1 MVGTPAFRRVAL
13 LLLAVLVAVGWL
25 LDNQLDF
32 KKRLILSIGRTQ
44 PEKTST
50 SADWATGA
58 DEVGKSNANVV
69 KTYERLTSTEF
80 PSIESRW
87 KSARSTASSVTDD
100 WTTVVDE
107 AKHSDKLTI
116 TGVPSIESRVKQ
128 TDSLS
133 KMSENPTQALPKS
146 QFTKTEA
153 EIRKQISTEL
163 PTKSH
168 ILENPTEA
176 LRKLQ
181 ITKTEKNKQKAN
193 TKFPTPTQ
201 IVKNTTE
208 LSRKSQSS
216 KTDED
221 SRVCPMFSLT
231 PTRMPKYGKC
241 KPHQPT
247 EESCQ
252 LAQNYYYLDPKLT
265 KCKQSSEEDICK
277 MRKTRSLQIS
287 CHATLCE
294 QGQRDAFVVRS
305 LDPQTGS
312 VTVAATFR
320 TVKELEDGLTKV
332 IEENRGNKFNFVF
345 LNCKKRGG
353 GKVTQLLPTEPR
365 LTIAEQPTE
374 RRAENLINVNVLLL
388 DSLSR
393 AHFYRSLPKTV
404 ATFSK
409 WAKGDSPSA
418 EIFDFEL
425 FQAVHGHTAE
435 NTHALF
441 TGKLIPFAMKDKRH
455 SVEPEVLFER
465 FKRAGYQ
472 TMWQEDLC
480 WKGIWGLM
488 TDLTANSWEDLGE
501 TLTASFIDNTGKG
514 SGDG

>member
-1 MVGTPAFRRVAL
+1 MAL
-13 LLLAVLVAVGWL
+13 FAVSWC
-25 LDNQLDF
+25 LDSQLDLRKHF
-32 KKRLILSIGRTQ
+32 LLPIKILQRQNTKVTG
-44 PEKTST
+44 PENEVVTSR
-50 SADWATGA
+50 SYEGFP
-58 DEVGKSNANVV
+58 KS
-69 KTYERLTSTEF
+69 EF
-80 PSIESRW
+80 PSIHPQERRTDTES
-87 KSARSTASSVTDD
+87 
-100 WTTVVDE
+100 
-107 AKHSDKLTI
+107 TI
-116 TGVPSIESRVKQ
+116 F
-128 TDSLS
+128 
-133 KMSENPTQALPKS
+133 ENPTQALT
-146 QFTKTEA
+146 Q
-153 EIRKQISTEL
+153 
-163 PTKSH
+163 
-168 ILENPTEA
+168 PTE
-176 LRKLQ
+176 
-181 ITKTEKNKQKAN
+181 
-193 TKFPTPTQ
+193 
-201 IVKNTTE
+201 
-208 LSRKSQSS
+208 
-216 KTDED
+216 TDED
-221 SRVCPMFSLT
+221 SRICPSLSLT
-231 PTRMPKYGKC
+231 STRMPKYGKC

-252 LAQNYYYLDPKLT
+252 LAQNYYYLDPKLI

-277 MRKTRSLQIS
+277 MSKTRSLQIS
-287 CHATLCE
+287 CHTTLCE

-312 VTVAATFR
+312 VTVAAAFR

-332 IEENRGNKFNFVF
+332 IEENKKNKFNFVF

-501 TLTASFIDNTGKG
+501 TLTASFIDNTGKVAG
-514 SGDG
+514 MDRNTAKNIFSQRDP